1 MERRAGQH
9 EGQPAPSVTALLLAW
24 REGDNAALAKLTPI
38 VYKELR
44 RLAHQQMK
52 GEWAQQTLQTTA
64 LVNEAYLR
72 LVEAPR
78 IDWKDRAHFFA
89 ISAQIMR
96 RILIDY
102 SRRHNLKRGAGVP
115 HVLLAQAELEAAA
128 EDPDLVALDEALDA
142 LQQFDPRKAK
152 VVELR
157 FFGGLS
163 VEEAAEVLKISPITV
178 MRDWSNAKAWLYR
191 ELTRRPAGG

>member
-1 MERRAGQH
+1 MERGDCQREEHRVTGLLRAWS
-9 EGQPAPSVTALLLAW
+9 EGDDTALE
-24 REGDNAALAKLTPI
+24 RLTPI
-38 VYKELR
+38 VYQELR
-44 RLAHQQMK
+44 RLAHRQMK

-72 LVEAPR
+72 LVDAQR
-78 IDWKDRAHFFA
+78 VGWKDRAHFFA

-96 RILIDY
+96 RILVDY
-102 SRRHNLKRGAGVP
+102 SRRRNLKRGAGVP
-115 HVLLAQAELEAAA
+115 HVLLEQVELPVVI

-163 VEEAAEVLKISPITV
+163 VEEAAEVLQVSSITV
-178 MRDWSNAKAWLYR
+178 IRDWNNAKAWLYR
-191 ELTRRPAGG
+191 ELTRGPVSGQ